1 MMASIAH
8 TPMIQQYLTIKE
20 DYADAIVFFRLG
32 DFYEMFFDDAI
43 LASKVLDITL
53 TSRHKESNI
62 PMCGVPYHASSLYIQ
77 KLIKQGYKVAI
88 AEQTTLPGQGLV
100 EREVTRVITPGTV
113 LDELILNSDQHNFI
127 SGIYVDE
134 LGYAISYLDMST
146 GEGYIQT
153 FQSLEEVISF
163 LKKESIVEVVVEQ
176 DLQLPKELI
185 VNKLS
190 LSPQFQ
196 SPQNQHLPQHLKKAV
211 YLCLFYVSKTQK
223 HPIDHIKAFDYISKE
238 SLMYVDERCAK
249 HIEIFESP
257 SGKTL
262 FQTLNQ
268 SRTTMGQR
276 YLKHLLK
283 TPTKDLND
291 ILKRQSIITSFFE
304 SNELELL
311 FSHLDNIHDIFR
323 IVSRLAYNRA
333 TPKDLIQLKNSLIGV
348 NQLKEHLEKHHQQVI
363 DLGFDFSNFTS
374 LINLLEK
381 AIKETPST
389 TINEG
394 GFIKEGYDESL
405 DTLYYKREHH
415 QSFLDT
421 YLEEQREL
429 TGIKQLKIG
438 YQRIFGYYLEIS
450 HAHTQSLDPSLGL
463 ERKQTLKNAERYTT
477 EVLKVHQKEFESL
490 ESATIEAEIALFE
503 ALRLEILT
511 HYDDLL
517 KASSYISQIDVF
529 STSAHFFKRNH
540 YIKPTLHQTYETYIT
555 EARHPVLEQ
564 HMNFVS
570 NDIVFKEGEI
580 ALITGPNMGGK
591 STYMRMF
598 ALIVLMAH
606 IGFYVPAKKAD
617 IKLYDAIFTRIG
629 ASDDI
634 ASGLSTFMTEMHET
648 NIALQKATKDSVLIF
663 DEIGRGTST
672 YDGMALAQGIIEYI
686 HHFTLSHTLFSTHYH
701 ELTSLDESLHRLKNL
716 HVKAKQTKQSMVFLY
731 EVTPGKSDRS
741 YGVQVA
747 ALANLP
753 KSIIKRSSEILKSL
767 EVQAKDSRT
776 NLFTYETKEDVEVYQ
791 PLLDAL
797 DNADINHMTPLE
809 ALKFIETLKALKKI
823 GDAHD

>member
-1 MMASIAH
+1 MSNVSH
-8 TPMIQQYLTIKE
+8 TPMIQQYLNIKE

-62 PMCGVPYHASSLYIQ
+62 PMCGVPYHASALYIQ
-77 KLIKQGYKVAI
+77 KLIKNGYKVAI

-113 LDELILNSDQHNFI
+113 LDELILNSIQHNFI
-127 SGIYVDE
+127 SGIYADE

-146 GEGYIQT
+146 GEGYIQLV
-153 FQSLEEVISF
+153 QNLEEVISF
-163 LKKESIVEVVVEQ
+163 LKKESILEVVVEQ
-176 DLQLPKELI
+176 DLNLPKELI
-185 VNKLS
+185 VNKIAL
-190 LSPQFQ
+190 PHHFQ
-196 SPQNQHLPQHLKKAV
+196 SQLNQHLPNNLKKAV

-223 HPIDHIKAFDYISKE
+223 HPIDHIKAFEYISKDA
-238 SLMYVDERCAK
+238 SMYVDERCER
-249 HIEIFESP
+249 HMEVFESP
-257 SGKTL
+257 SSKTL

-283 TPTKDLND
+283 TPTKQLEV
-291 ILKRQSIITSFFE
+291 ILKRQSIITSFYE
-304 SNELELL
+304 SKHLDLL
-311 FSHLDNIHDIFR
+311 FSHFDHMHDIYR

-333 TPKDLIQLKNSLIGV
+333 TPKDMIQLKDSLIQV
-348 NQLKEHLEKHHQQVI
+348 RLLKKHLETYHLDVM
-363 DLGFDFSNFTS
+363 DLGFEISDFTS
-374 LINLLEK
+374 LIELLDK
-381 AIKETPST
+381 AIKDEPSA
-389 TINEG
+389 ILSEG
-394 GFIKEGYDESL
+394 GYIKEGYNETL
-405 DTLYYKREHH
+405 DTLYYKSEHH
-415 QSFLDT
+415 QSFLDA
-421 YLEEQREL
+421 YVEEQRER

-438 YQRIFGYYLEIS
+438 YQRIFGYYLEVS
-450 HAHTQSLDPSLGL
+450 HAHTKSIDPSFGL

-477 EVLKVHQKEFESL
+477 EVLRQHQKEFESL
-490 ESATIEAEIALFE
+490 ESQTIEKEIELFE
-503 ALRLEILT
+503 FIRLETLT
-511 HYDDLL
+511 YYDALL
-517 KASSYISQIDVF
+517 NASSFISQMDVF
-529 STSAHFFKRNH
+529 STSAHFFKRNR
-540 YIKPTLHQTYETYIT
+540 YVKPTFHHENSTHII

-564 HMNFVS
+564 YIDFVS

-580 ALITGPNMGGK
+580 SLITGPNMGGK

-617 IKLYDAIFTRIG
+617 MKIYDAIFTRIG

-686 HHFTLSHTLFSTHYH
+686 HHSIGSHTLFSTHYH
-701 ELTSLDESLHRLKNL
+701 ELTSLEQSLSRLKNL

-731 EVTPGKSDRS
+731 QVIPGKSDRS

-747 ALANLP
+747 SLAHLP
-753 KSIIKRSSEILKSL
+753 ESIIKRSSEILKSL
-767 EVQAKDSRT
+767 EIQAKDSQV
-776 NLFTYETKEDVEVYQ
+776 NLFTYDTSEKVHDYQ
-791 PLLDAL
+791 QLLDTL
-797 DNADINHMTPLE
+797 EEVNINHMTPLE

-823 GDAHD
+823 GDTHD

>member
-1 MMASIAH
+1 MMATVSH
-8 TPMIQQYLTIKE
+8 TPMIQQYLNIKE

-77 KLIKQGYKVAI
+77 KLIKHGYKVAI

-100 EREVTRVITPGTV
+100 EREVTRVITPGTI

-134 LGYAISYLDMST
+134 LGYAVSYLDMST

-153 FQSLEEVISF
+153 FQTLEEVISF
-163 LKKESIVEVVVEQ
+163 LKKESIIEVVVEQ

-185 VNKLS
+185 VNKVAI
-190 LSPQFQ
+190 PNHFQ
-196 SPQNQHLPQHLKKAV
+196 STLNQNLLQHLKKAV

-238 SLMYVDERCAK
+238 SLMYVDERCAR

-291 ILKRQSIITSFFE
+291 ILKRQSIITNFFE
-304 SNELELL
+304 SNELDFL
-311 FSHLDNIHDIFR
+311 FTHLDRIHDIYR

-333 TPKDLIQLKNSLIGV
+333 TPKDMIQLKNSLIGV
-348 NQLKEHLEKHHQQVI
+348 NQLKEHLEKHHQKVI
-363 DLGFDFSNFTS
+363 DLGFKFSEFS
-374 LINLLEK
+374 PLIDLLDK
-381 AIKETPST
+381 AIKDDPNTMIS
-389 TINEG
+389 EG
-394 GFIKEGYDESL
+394 GFIKEGYDSSL
-405 DTLYYKREHH
+405 DQLYYKSEHH

-421 YLEEQREL
+421 YLEEQKEI

-450 HAHTQSLDPSLGL
+450 HAQTKSIDPSFGF

-477 EVLKVHQKEFESL
+477 EVLRVHQKEFESL
-490 ESATIEAEIALFE
+490 ESATIEKEIELFE
-503 ALRLEILT
+503 ALRLDILT

-540 YIKPTLHQTYETYIT
+540 YIKPSLHHTNETHII

-564 HMNFVS
+564 YMNFVS

-598 ALIVLMAH
+598 AIIVLMAH

-617 IKLYDAIFTRIG
+617 MKLYDAIFTRIG

-686 HHFTLSHTLFSTHYH
+686 HHFVTSHTLFSTHYH
-701 ELTSLDESLHRLKNL
+701 ELTSLDQSLNRLKNL

-731 EVTPGKSDRS
+731 QVIPGKSDRS

-747 ALANLP
+747 SLAHLP
-753 KSIIKRSSEILKSL
+753 ESIIKRSTEILKSL
-767 EVQAKDSRT
+767 EVQAKDTRV
-776 NLFTYETKEDVEVYQ
+776 NLFTYDTKEVEDVYQ

-797 DNADINHMTPLE
+797 DSADINHMTPLE

>member
-1 MMASIAH
+1 MSKVSH
-8 TPMIQQYLTIKE
+8 TPMIQQYLNIKE

-62 PMCGVPYHASSLYIQ
+62 PMCGIPYHASALYIQ
-77 KLIKQGYKVAI
+77 KLIKQGYKIAI

-100 EREVTRVITPGTV
+100 EREVTRIISPGTV
-113 LDELILNSDQHNFI
+113 LDEGILNSIQHNFI
-127 SGIYVDE
+127 SGIYADE

-146 GEGYIQT
+146 GEGYIQRV
-153 FQSLEEVISF
+153 QSLEEVLSF
-163 LKKESIVEVVVEQ
+163 LKKESILEVVVEQ
-176 DLQLPKELI
+176 DLNLPKELMINKI
-185 VNKLS
+185 VL
-190 LSPQFQ
+190 PHHFQ
-196 SPQNQHLPQHLKKAV
+196 SPLNQHLPNNLKKAV

-223 HPIDHIKAFDYISKE
+223 HPIDHIKAFEYLSKE
-238 SLMYVDERCAK
+238 TLMYVDERCER
-249 HIEIFESP
+249 HIEVFESP
-257 SGKTL
+257 SSKTL
-262 FQTLNQ
+262 YQTLNQ
-268 SRTTMGQR
+268 CRTTMGQR

-283 TPTKDLND
+283 TPTKQLDV
-291 ILKRQSIITSFFE
+291 ILKRQSIITNFFE
-304 SNELELL
+304 SKHIELL
-311 FSHLDNIHDIFR
+311 FSHLDRMYDIYR

-333 TPKDLIQLKNSLIGV
+333 TPKDMIQLKDSLIHV
-348 NQLKEHLEKHHQQVI
+348 QLLKEHLNTYHQDVI
-363 DLGFDFSNFTS
+363 DLGFEISDFTP
-374 LINLLEK
+374 LINVLDQ
-381 AIKETPST
+381 AIKDDPNTMLS
-389 TINEG
+389 EG
-394 GFIKEGYDESL
+394 GYIKEGYDQAL
-405 DTLYYKREHH
+405 DVLYYKSEHH
-415 QSFLDT
+415 QSFLDA
-421 YLEEQREL
+421 YLEEQRER

-438 YQRIFGYYLEIS
+438 YQRLFGYYIEVS
-450 HAHTQSLDPSLGL
+450 HAHAKSVDPSYGF

-477 EVLKVHQKEFESL
+477 DVLRQHQKEYESL
-490 ESATIEAEIALFE
+490 ESATIEKEIALFE
-503 ALRLEILT
+503 SLRLQTLT
-511 HYDDLL
+511 YYDDLL
-517 KASSYISQIDVF
+517 KTSSIISQIDVYA
-529 STSAHFFKRNH
+529 TSAHFFKRNH
-540 YIKPTLHQTYETYIT
+540 YIKPTLHTSSHTHIT

-564 HMNFVS
+564 YMDFVS

-580 ALITGPNMGGK
+580 SLITGPNMGGK

-617 IKLYDAIFTRIG
+617 LKLYDAIFTRIG

-686 HHFTLSHTLFSTHYH
+686 HHSIGSHTLFSTHYH
-701 ELTSLDESLHRLKNL
+701 ELTSLEYTLPRLKNL

-731 EVTPGKSDRS
+731 QVIPGKSDRS

-747 ALANLP
+747 SLANLP
-753 KSIIKRSSEILKSL
+753 ESIIKRSSEILRTL
-767 EVQAKDSRT
+767 EIQSKDSQL
-776 NLFTYETKEDVEVYQ
+776 NLFTYETNEKVSDYQKLLDTLEDV
-791 PLLDAL
+791 
-797 DNADINHMTPLE
+797 NINHMTPLE

-823 GDAHD
+823 GDGHD